1 MRRARRLL
9 FLATLLAPIA
19 CAARPDAGPSRSFD
33 LITAAELQNHQGY
46 SNLYDLIEVLRPR
59 WLRPQGGGD
68 TFISGEGQVQV
79 HMDGAR
85 MGDVGVLRSLSP
97 AGVTSISW
105 LRPLDAAA
113 RYGFDHSHG
122 AIIISTSPVHQ

>member
-1 MRRARRLL
+1 MRSTRRLL
-9 FLATLLAPIA
+9 FLVTLLTPLA
-19 CAARPDAGPSRSFD
+19 CASRPDRGTHGQFD
-33 LITAAELQNHQGY
+33 LISEAEIQKHQGY
-46 SNLYDLIEVLRPR
+46 SNLYDMIEVLRPR

-68 TFISGEGQVQV
+68 TFIGAEGRVQV

-85 MGDVGVLRSLSP
+85 MGDVSVLRTLSP

-105 LRPLDAAA
+105 VRPLDASA

-122 AIIISTSPVHQ
+122 AIIISTAPAR